1 MEKAVKKSKQF
12 YRKYS
17 HVTGFYSKKVLQL
30 VWYYIAKFFYFLF
43 PKAHH
48 AFKKRDQ
55 MAGLTHGPSS
65 FFLHKISEGKRA
77 RLGTRGV
84 AKKRKAVLE

>member
-1 MEKAVKKSKQF
+1 MEKTVQKSKLL
-12 YRKYS
+12 YRKYT
-17 HVTGFYSKKVLQL
+17 HVVGFYGKRVLQL

-43 PKAHH
+43 PKARH
-48 AFKKRDQ
+48 AFKKRDK

-65 FFLHKISEGKRA
+65 FFLHKISEGKKA
-77 RLGTRGV
+77 RPGTRGV